1 LIAVENDPISLQKLI
16 GTDILAKIPAFKGN
30 TLITLRLVSVEAG
43 GIWVESQDFMEDMF
57 SETEHT
63 MTPKSFLLF
72 LPFAQILAI
81 YVMAES
87 PWISRRVAE

>member
-1 LIAVENDPISLQKLI
+1 MENGQISLAKLV

-30 TLITLRLVSVEAG
+30 AMVTLRLVSVETG

-57 SETEHT
+57 SETKHT

-72 LPFAQILAI
+72 VPFAQILAV
-81 YVMAES
+81 YAMVDS